1 MRLNDAP
8 EHVRARALQ
17 LYAQGKLAGLVSCA
31 DFFAY
36 GVLDEEKDEIVIT
49 IKAVYLSWPV
59 KAWYVENR
67 SGDLLALGEGWVSPS
82 FIQKAQGF
90 DTEEE
95 ARKVCGRFTPLMSRP
110 VLL

>member
-17 LYAQGKLAGLVSCA
+17 LYAQGRLAGLVSCE
-31 DFFAY
+31 DFFAN
-36 GVLDEEKDEIVIT
+36 GVLDEAKDEIGIT

-67 SGDLLALGEGWVSPS
+67 SGDLLASDGWVSPS
-82 FIQKAQGF
+82 FLKDARSF

-95 ARKVCGRFTPLMSRP
+95 AREMCGRLPPLLTRP
-110 VLL
+110 VQL

>member
-17 LYAQGKLAGLVSCA
+17 LYAQGRLAGLVSCE
-31 DFFAY
+31 DFFAN
-36 GVLDEEKDEIVIT
+36 GVLDEAKDEIGIT

-67 SGDLLALGEGWVSPS
+67 SGDLLAFDGWVSPS
-82 FIQKAQGF
+82 FLKEAQAF

-95 ARKVCGRFTPLMSRP
+95 AAQACRRFTPLMTRP